1 MFWRQS
7 AVLSITEGKVVDAK
21 RNVAVG
27 RMKVII
33 GLGNPGNQYAAT
45 RHNIG
50 AMTITRLSSLWG
62 IALTRRNPY
71 ALVGQGVV
79 DNQTVVLAKPRSFMN
94 QSGESVAYLVNR
106 FRIPLEDLLIIY
118 DDMDLPLGTTR
129 IRPRGGNGGH
139 NGLRSIIDVLK
150 TEDVPRMRLGVGR
163 SPVESAISHVLSQFT
178 EEETPEVDQLLNRA
192 VEAAACF
199 VGEGVDEAMNK
210 FNRMLENIDD
220 DDN

>member
-1 MFWRQS
+1 MFWRQCS
-7 AVLSITEGKVVDAK
+7 DLSIIEGKKVNAK
-21 RNVAVG
+21 RNVVVV

-33 GLGNPGNQYAAT
+33 GLGNPGNRYDMT

-62 IALTRRNPY
+62 IALTRRNPH

-79 DNQTVVLAKPRSFMN
+79 DNQTVVLAKPRTFMN
-94 QSGESVAYLVNR
+94 LSGEPVAYLVNR
-106 FRIPLEDLLIIY
+106 FRIPFEDLLIIY

-139 NGLRSIIDVLK
+139 NGMRSIIDVLR
-150 TEDVPRMRLGVGR
+150 TQDVPRMRLGVGR
-163 SPVESAISHVLSQFT
+163 SPVVSAISHVLSQFT
-178 EEETPEVDQLLNRA
+178 EEEGPAVDHLLNRA
-192 VEAAACF
+192 VEAVACF

-210 FNRMLENIDD
+210 FNRVLEGIDE
-220 DDN
+220 DNN